1 MVDTINPNTNE
12 PDVLGGGQPVS
23 PVAPSTPEER
33 FYGGFDKPDET
44 KINLAE
50 SVPSQPAES
59 PVAPPVQAQTS
70 VHDVSPVQPAEVR
83 HTSYVN
89 TADAINW
96 RGILVI
102 CAIGL
107 ALTFVAGLGVYFGIS
122 ASNAAKL
129 KTQQTKLDAIKSE
142 LSSLKEPPVVEETP
156 VVETPTATPVEE
168 APVVTPAPVET
179 PQVPVPDDTNQ
190 VSALG

>member
-12 PDVLGGGQPVS
+12 PDVLGGGQPVA
-23 PVAPSTPEER
+23 PVAPTTPEER

-50 SVPSQPAES
+50 SVPSQPTAA
-59 PVAPPVQAQTS
+59 PVAPLVQTPAP

-107 ALTFVAGLGVYFGIS
+107 ALTLVAGLGIYFGIS

-142 LSSLKEPPVVEETP
+142 LSTLKEPPVVEETP
-156 VVETPTATPVEE
+156 TVETPTTTPVEK

-190 VSALG
+190 VSGLG